1 MFVTSTPLSSRS
13 KGAESPKRERLK
25 VPGSPQAR
33 HSTPPTPSA
42 ERILRTTPAMS
53 PKGEASNFDVQTVKD
68 IVQEQLAIA
77 SVDVLVGNKVGGSW
91 AEQGR
96 ACGQATHDPGDREKR
111 HVGTVEPVLLEEPAG
126 ADEVKEARV
135 AEEFEKLRQRNYK
148 AISRCACHF
157 NLLTALGLVHE
168 AIQKPGCDT
177 ITWAFFCI
185 MSYLQFLL
193 IASERVGLTPQ
204 RLKCLS
210 FCMHLMKILLIISS
224 AHSETTFRFAVL
236 QSIAAAMRFC
246 PVIVFLDPWMSIPF
260 QVLYTAMEMSAHLLV
275 FDQSSLELGPLCVSQ
290 FFTLTATISSS
301 VFIHLVLRGRFEALL
316 DTADAESLVSSFQR
330 VLRGACDG
338 EVLLDSQMNIA
349 QESQCLKHL
358 ILTNVSLKGRSF
370 QQLLVD
376 EEQHRFLEFI
386 HTSTQT
392 LGTPESKDFLPL
404 CLRVSFR
411 GSAGIRVAADIYH
424 VPVPGLFGSSDP
436 YHLIAF
442 KEDSEPRPLPEA
454 EEDTVPSILLNKWG
468 TGESRAKGR
477 TCRPDGRASTISGST
492 GRSSCLQNICPE
504 LQEITMLV
512 DVTTELQDVQQVHLN
527 FERIFRAEE
536 EEGELRDDLVE
547 GMQCGMPSLRKLVK
561 PTEWEKIR
569 SSVVRFAEKAALDPY
584 LQPKV
589 LKRMTV
595 HLPGQSGWL
604 IAEEVNEES
613 AVGDELKASDETTVW
628 LPLHLAFTRSDFAEL
643 KQFSTFFLFPQAQD
657 ELKEAR
663 VDEEMIK
670 LRQRNYKFVSRCV
683 CHINLFTCLGLI
695 HEAVRAPGLDTM
707 TSLGLCTVCYVQ
719 YLIVGSGW
727 VELTPLIMEVLSF
740 VTHLL
745 LIPVILSTCASAS
758 IFKFAVMQGLQVAMR
773 FCPVVLFLDPWI
785 SIPFQVLYTATETS
799 MYFFVFD
806 RNTLELGPLCERA
819 AGGTMA
825 VRFPF
830 ARSAAGSLKAVSQFF
845 ILVSTVASSI
855 FIDLLLRGRLYALF
869 ETADAESLV
878 SSFRRVLRGA
888 CDGEVLLDGQM
899 NVAQESECLKHLIL
913 TNVSLKGRSFQ
924 HLLVD
929 EEQQRF
935 HEFINTST
943 QAFGTP
949 ESKGSALP
957 LCLRV
962 SFRGSAG
969 IQVGADIYHVPVP
982 GLFGSSTPYHLIA
995 FKEDSEP
1002 RPLPEAEEDAVPSE
1016 LVNAWADG
1024 TRPDKRGALGAS
1036 NSSVSGSTGKSSGI
1050 AIEEY
1055 CPELQEITML
1065 VDVTTE
1071 LQDVQQAHLN
1081 FERCADTGDL
1091 RLALQSSMPSLR
1103 KLVKP
1108 TDWEKIRSSVARF
1121 AEKALRDPDL
1131 QPKALRHMT
1140 VQLPGQSGWQIAE
1153 VATLHRIQGAQKVW
1167 LYLKGLRP
1175 EKARRVPKLD
1185 GIQERGV
1192 RERRR
1197 ALQRLSPKAVTSRAA
1212 SPDAEAEKRQKST
1225 SYRPKAEQSIQEI
1238 IREQV
1243 LLQEQLRPLAEGG
1256 EFEWRNHAPKSCP
1269 KDPYYQEDPV
1279 SGMDAVAS
1287 AGIAGGVAGEALSFP
1302 LDEQIT
1308 SLTTPIGTTRIST
1321 ELPGFTHG
1329 AAEQSGAGAQ
1339 KEPRKV
1345 RRSRRPSSS
1354 SSGSNLISTRKR
1366 IDVAVKLPDGRT
1378 AWQRIHPEATTYQLK
1393 QCLDHEWQFR
1403 EPLSLSFLGLRLKDH
1418 WRLVDC
1424 GVRGHDKLQ
1433 ASVASA
1439 RSARSASARAG
1450 AGAQVQGF
1458 DGQRPS
1464 FHGAGPLPSLEEA
1477 EKAEKVEETEESRW
1491 FLAVESMERGMESFQ
1506 ESMTK
1511 SQEQQQEKL
1520 SECYQTLSLLQ
1531 HQQQQ
1536 QLQQLCSIQE
1546 QQRSTAS
1553 ETFRAMQL
1561 EQQEMKSRLSDMHR
1575 ELLQV
1580 PLRSPPRSP
1589 QRSPPQR
1596 SPQQRSPQ
1604 QRPPAPNPRTPSPQ
1618 RVATAESKH
1627 RRWLILQV
1635 FRMLDNDRDGKLQQ
1649 QELIGLARL
1658 MGFNFGE
1665 DDWAMEYQDL
1675 CRDMDVSPQ
1684 SGFDLRNFTRLL
1696 DSEDGCP
1703 ASDENLFEALIHHYG
1718 DQERARETALL
1729 FEKLDVD
1736 QDGFLS
1742 APELRSFGLEQMCLE
1757 GHDHY
1762 GRYDLQTFYL
1772 LAKTL
1777 SLEQLRGEAPI
1788 VPSPIQSVIPAV
1800 SDSARARSAVVLVS
1814 EAELIEEAA
1823 PSTPSSGTDRRTPR
1837 AEPSRRAELVQRL
1850 FGLLDGDKDG
1860 RCGAKDLTVFASR
1873 QSEVWTLHF
1882 RKLCKHWKV
1891 DPRQGMDVATFTQI
1905 LEDQTGPFG
1914 LYCSDQE
1921 IEDLIAQSRSERRPS
1936 TQDRS
1941 RLVEALFYYLDSDK
1955 DGLLQLSD
1963 VQRLAEDLPNVDPEE
1978 VTRWSSDVV
1987 PLDLEAFRTRVNRRE
2002 ECIYCDDAALQRGL
2016 ARTPPSRKLL
2026 LYVKSWIF
2034 RNNATK
2040 DLWPVG
2046 ELCCKA
2052 MRAFIPLGDWLHA
2065 QSGESLCIFEFD
2077 DEWNAM
2083 WKECKVQAAW
2093 HECQEAHAGQT
2104 LLPNFTGHG
2113 MRARSRVGRREL
2125 LEDELEEKRPPSGP
2139 RFTSKP
2145 RDFVFLSTSA
2155 DVRVV
2160 AQAGQVEFLC
2170 DSSLLFRASPFF
2182 VAALRE
2188 DCWLEGHTRILHFPE
2203 DEEIWSGGQA
2213 SRSGH
2218 DFESGASLL
2227 TVTTT

>member
-1 MFVTSTPLSSRS
+1 MNKVGIKQFYNTKYDAKNPEFWKSIDLPNGPDKEYVCIGVKASNYFMPKETLSEKGPGGGGWILMNQNLSVKTRDGKLWGADEKGFPRIYAVGDCNYGCIEEAGKKPDDWPIPPIPKISYPGEEMCIVACTNIEKTDRLLFQSKTVDCCGDPLKVWDMHWPWGAGMFATSLGPDDACFVAGANWQKNSGLMCVWAPWAATTRRAVPMDGLQQLNEMRGSARRAELEGWLGSPLPFDDEILEYLLRFSKLVESEELSLLVADFCPSWPEGMQLALAASLSPQALRVPWHGAPGAKQILLEPAPQQEQRMFVTSTPLSSRS
-13 KGAESPKRERLK
+13 KGAESPKRESFGSIWQLK
-25 VPGSPQAR
+25 
-33 HSTPPTPSA
+33 
-42 ERILRTTPAMS
+42 
-53 PKGEASNFDVQTVKD
+53 
-68 IVQEQLAIA
+68 
-77 SVDVLVGNKVGGSW
+77 
-91 AEQGR
+91 
-96 ACGQATHDPGDREKR
+96 
-111 HVGTVEPVLLEEPAG
+111 

-193 IASERVGLTPQ
+193 IASERVELTPQ

-424 VPVPGLFGSSDP
+424 VPV
-436 YHLIAF
+436 
-442 KEDSEPRPLPEA
+442 
-454 EEDTVPSILLNKWG
+454 
-468 TGESRAKGR
+468 
-477 TCRPDGRASTISGST
+477 
-492 GRSSCLQNICPE
+492 
-504 LQEITMLV
+504 
-512 DVTTELQDVQQVHLN
+512 HLN

-595 HLPGQSGWL
+595 HLP
-604 IAEEVNEES
+604 A
-613 AVGDELKASDETTVW
+613 VW

-670 LRQRNYKFVSRCV
+670 LRQRRGTTNYKFVSRCV

-806 RNTLELGPLCERA
+806 RNTLELGPLC
-819 AGGTMA
+819 
-825 VRFPF
+825 
-830 ARSAAGSLKAVSQFF
+830 VSQFF

-969 IQVGADIYHVPVP
+969 IQVGADIYH
-982 GLFGSSTPYHLIA
+982 
-995 FKEDSEP
+995 
-1002 RPLPEAEEDAVPSE
+1002 
-1016 LVNAWADG
+1016 
-1024 TRPDKRGALGAS
+1024 
-1036 NSSVSGSTGKSSGI
+1036 SSGI

-1153 VATLHRIQGAQKVW
+1153 VATLHRIQGAQK
-1167 LYLKGLRP
+1167 
-1175 EKARRVPKLD
+1175 
-1185 GIQERGV
+1185 
-1192 RERRR
+1192 
-1197 ALQRLSPKAVTSRAA
+1197 
-1212 SPDAEAEKRQKST
+1212 AEKRQKST

-1287 AGIAGGVAGEALSFP
+1287 AGIAGGVAGEALP
-1302 LDEQIT
+1302 T
-1308 SLTTPIGTTRIST
+1308 S
-1321 ELPGFTHG
+1321 
-1329 AAEQSGAGAQ
+1329 QSHFNGG
-1339 KEPRKV
+1339 
-1345 RRSRRPSSS
+1345 
-1354 SSGSNLISTRKR
+1354 GSTR
-1366 IDVAVKLPDGRT
+1366 
-1378 AWQRIHPEATTYQLK
+1378 
-1393 QCLDHEWQFR
+1393 
-1403 EPLSLSFLGLRLKDH
+1403 
-1418 WRLVDC
+1418 
-1424 GVRGHDKLQ
+1424 
-1433 ASVASA
+1433 
-1439 RSARSASARAG
+1439 
-1450 AGAQVQGF
+1450 
-1458 DGQRPS
+1458 
-1464 FHGAGPLPSLEEA
+1464 
-1477 EKAEKVEETEESRW
+1477 
-1491 FLAVESMERGMESFQ
+1491 
-1506 ESMTK
+1506 
-1511 SQEQQQEKL
+1511 
-1520 SECYQTLSLLQ
+1520 
-1531 HQQQQ
+1531 
-1536 QLQQLCSIQE
+1536 
-1546 QQRSTAS
+1546 
-1553 ETFRAMQL
+1553 
-1561 EQQEMKSRLSDMHR
+1561 
-1575 ELLQV
+1575 
-1580 PLRSPPRSP
+1580 
-1589 QRSPPQR
+1589 
-1596 SPQQRSPQ
+1596 
-1604 QRPPAPNPRTPSPQ
+1604 
-1618 RVATAESKH
+1618 
-1627 RRWLILQV
+1627 
-1635 FRMLDNDRDGKLQQ
+1635 
-1649 QELIGLARL
+1649 
-1658 MGFNFGE
+1658 
-1665 DDWAMEYQDL
+1665 
-1675 CRDMDVSPQ
+1675 
-1684 SGFDLRNFTRLL
+1684 
-1696 DSEDGCP
+1696 
-1703 ASDENLFEALIHHYG
+1703 
-1718 DQERARETALL
+1718 
-1729 FEKLDVD
+1729 
-1736 QDGFLS
+1736 
-1742 APELRSFGLEQMCLE
+1742 
-1757 GHDHY
+1757 
-1762 GRYDLQTFYL
+1762 
-1772 LAKTL
+1772 
-1777 SLEQLRGEAPI
+1777 
-1788 VPSPIQSVIPAV
+1788 
-1800 SDSARARSAVVLVS
+1800 
-1814 EAELIEEAA
+1814 
-1823 PSTPSSGTDRRTPR
+1823 
-1837 AEPSRRAELVQRL
+1837 
-1850 FGLLDGDKDG
+1850 LDG
-1860 RCGAKDLTVFASR
+1860 
-1873 QSEVWTLHF
+1873 
-1882 RKLCKHWKV
+1882 
-1891 DPRQGMDVATFTQI
+1891 
-1905 LEDQTGPFG
+1905 
-1914 LYCSDQE
+1914 
-1921 IEDLIAQSRSERRPS
+1921 
-1936 TQDRS
+1936 
-1941 RLVEALFYYLDSDK
+1941 
-1955 DGLLQLSD
+1955 
-1963 VQRLAEDLPNVDPEE
+1963 
-1978 VTRWSSDVV
+1978 
-1987 PLDLEAFRTRVNRRE
+1987 
-2002 ECIYCDDAALQRGL
+2002 
-2016 ARTPPSRKLL
+2016 
-2026 LYVKSWIF
+2026 
-2034 RNNATK
+2034 
-2040 DLWPVG
+2040 
-2046 ELCCKA
+2046 
-2052 MRAFIPLGDWLHA
+2052 
-2065 QSGESLCIFEFD
+2065 
-2077 DEWNAM
+2077 
-2083 WKECKVQAAW
+2083 
-2093 HECQEAHAGQT
+2093 
-2104 LLPNFTGHG
+2104 
-2113 MRARSRVGRREL
+2113 
-2125 LEDELEEKRPPSGP
+2125 
-2139 RFTSKP
+2139 
-2145 RDFVFLSTSA
+2145 
-2155 DVRVV
+2155 
-2160 AQAGQVEFLC
+2160 
-2170 DSSLLFRASPFF
+2170 
-2182 VAALRE
+2182 
-2188 DCWLEGHTRILHFPE
+2188 
-2203 DEEIWSGGQA
+2203 
-2213 SRSGH
+2213 
-2218 DFESGASLL
+2218 
-2227 TVTTT
+2227 